1 VVSAVLV
8 PRSFVV
14 VTLQRRQQ
22 HGGIS
27 GAVENVLID
36 VVGFGDERLH
46 GENGEAFLADQ
57 VLDQA
62 RLMAKNSCEPC
73 GSAVSNG
80 TEWRCSHSTAVVL
93 ASLGGFTAR
102 RRAWREA
109 AIRNA
114 AARTAI
120 RFGSACVPHVP
131 SPARR
136 LSSGRPTI

>member
-46 GENGEAFLADQ
+46 GENGGA
-57 VLDQA
+57 
-62 RLMAKNSCEPC
+62 P
-73 GSAVSNG
+73 
-80 TEWRCSHSTAVVL
+80 
-93 ASLGGFTAR
+93 
-102 RRAWREA
+102 REA
-109 AIRNA
+109 CQAGGQRYD
-114 AARTAI
+114 
-120 RFGSACVPHVP
+120 GKSL
-131 SPARR
+131 R
-136 LSSGRPTI
+136 LIEVISE